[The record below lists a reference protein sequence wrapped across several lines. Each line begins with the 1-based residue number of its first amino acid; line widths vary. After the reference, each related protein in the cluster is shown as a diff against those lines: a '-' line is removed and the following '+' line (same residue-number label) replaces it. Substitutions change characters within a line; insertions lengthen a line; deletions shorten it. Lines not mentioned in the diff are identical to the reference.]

1 MALTR
6 RSALALGAGGVA
18 FAAALPGCSAPRP
31 DADVIVIGAG
41 LSGLHAARLLQAEG
55 MRVVVLEA
63 SSRIGGRLLTLTDLP
78 GSPNAGGSQIGAGY
92 GRIRG
97 AAADLGVTIAPDTSP
112 PNAMLVAMG
121 GQLIGPDAWGA
132 SPLNPLPP
140 ALRMMSPG
148 QVFMTLAGQANPIR
162 TPDEWLSPDITAQDM
177 AASDFFTA
185 QGLSPDVL
193 RMLDTPLNGNALN
206 TYSIINIWRTLR
218 LYAIDRQLGPSG
230 GVVGGSAR
238 LTDAMAASLGDA
250 VRTESPVAAIAA
262 DERGATVTLANGDTL
277 RAGFVIAAVP
287 FPALRRIAVE
297 APLSGV
303 QREAIAGLPYTK
315 IMHLY
320 LEAQNRFWETDA
332 LPIDMATD
340 GPLER
345 VFGTRDDAGT
355 PTGIVLAWINGD
367 GCDSWMGLD
376 DAAIEARAQAELAKL
391 RPAAQVRLRRV
402 VRWTPDNPLAGGAYM
417 HWAPGQ
423 IAEWAQGMGASAGR
437 LHLAGEHL
445 SRTYT
450 GMEGAMES
458 GEMAATAILTASGA
472 LAS

>member
-6 RSALALGAGGVA
+6 RSALALGAGGL
-18 FAAALPGCSAPRP
+18 AAALPGCSARGP
-31 DADVIVIGAG
+31 DADAIVIGAG
-41 LSGLHAARLLQAEG
+41 LSGLHAARLMQAEG
-55 MRVVVLEA
+55 MRVIVLEA
-63 SSRIGGRLLTLTDLP
+63 SPRIGGRLLTLTDLP

-97 AAADLGVTIAPDTSP
+97 AAQALGLTITPDTTP
-112 PNAMLVAMG
+112 PNPMLVAMG
-121 GQLIGPDAWGA
+121 GQLIGPQDWAT

-148 QVFMTLAGQANPIR
+148 QVFMALAGQANPIR
-162 TPDEWLSPDITAQDM
+162 TPDDWLTPDITADDM
-177 AASDFFTA
+177 SAADFFTA
-185 QGLSPDVL
+185 QGLSADVL
-193 RMLDTPLNGNALN
+193 RMLDAPLNGNALS
-206 TYSIINIWRTLR
+206 TYSIINVWRTLS
-218 LYAIDRQLGPSG
+218 LYALDRQMGPSG
-230 GVVGGSAR
+230 GVEGGSAR

-250 VRTESPVAAIAA
+250 VRAQSPVAAITA
-262 DERGATVTLANGDTL
+262 DERGAEVRLADGTAL
-277 RAGFVIAAVP
+277 RAAFVVAAVP
-287 FPALRRIAVE
+287 FPALRQIAVE

-320 LEAQNRFWETDA
+320 LEAQNRFWEADG
-332 LPIDMATD
+332 LPIDMVTD

-345 VFGTRDDAGT
+345 VFGPRDDAGA
-355 PTGIVLAWINGD
+355 PTGIILAWINGD
-367 GCDSWMGLD
+367 GCDSWIGLD
-376 DAAIEARAQAELAKL
+376 DAAIEARAQAELLRL
-391 RPAAQVRLRRV
+391 RPNAQVRLRRV

-423 IAEWAQGMGASAGR
+423 IADWAAGMGAPAGR
-437 LHLAGEHL
+437 LYLAGEHL

-458 GEMAATAILTASGA
+458 GEMAAMGILAASGA
-472 LAS
+472 VAP